1 MFLMLFFQ
9 RRNKDLGTE
18 TLALSGMSLEG
29 KKLMV
34 EPELKSPPVLTK
46 LCVVCPSSGFISSP
60 LTLEG
65 RALGRNRYM
74 TKSCLGSLASDTTV
88 PVAELSVWKTLEW
101 V

>member
-1 MFLMLFFQ
+1 MLVFQ

-18 TLALSGMSLEG
+18 TPALSGMSLEG

-34 EPELKSPPVLTK
+34 EPELKSPPVLTR
-46 LCVVCPSSGFISSP
+46 LCLVCPSRGLVSSP

-65 RALGRNRYM
+65 RAPGRDRYM
-74 TKSCLGSLASDTTV
+74 AKSCLGTLASDTTAR
-88 PVAELSVWKTLEW
+88 VAELSIWKTLKW

>member
-18 TLALSGMSLEG
+18 TPALSGMSLEG

-46 LCVVCPSSGFISSP
+46 LCAVCPLRAFAASP

-65 RALGRNRYM
+65 RALGTDRYM
-74 TKSCLGSLASDTTV
+74 TKSCLGTLASDTAV